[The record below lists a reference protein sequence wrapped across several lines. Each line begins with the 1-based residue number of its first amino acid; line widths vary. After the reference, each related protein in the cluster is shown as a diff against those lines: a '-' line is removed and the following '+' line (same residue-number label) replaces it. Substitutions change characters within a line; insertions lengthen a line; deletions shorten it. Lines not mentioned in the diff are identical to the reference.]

1 MLDLPIDQA
10 VRSAT
15 ATPVRLGSVV
25 AVSGNKL
32 TCLLTARRVDD
43 AAALAAVQIGGL
55 MRIETAKSFV
65 FGFIANLELRDV
77 KGGEIR
83 TGEPV
88 AEIDLLGEI
97 VKDRKS
103 GQSIFLRGV
112 STYPVLGAAVAAA
125 TPEDLATIYA
135 RPTVANLRI
144 GSLYQ
149 DDERPAYLLSQEFL
163 CKHSAILGTTGSG
176 KSCSVTLILR
186 TLLAEHPNGHV
197 LLLDPHGEYAA
208 AFGGMAEIITPN
220 TLQLPYWL
228 LSFEEITEV
237 LCSRDPVSRSREAGI
252 LKDHIIA
259 AKRDFAGDAGQDAF
273 ITVDTPVPY
282 RIASLVQRISEAM
295 GRLDKPDNT
304 LPYLRLMTTIENLR
318 KDRRYAFMFAG
329 LALRDNMA
337 DILSRLMRIPVDGK
351 PITILDISVIPSEIV
366 DVVVSLLCRLVFD
379 FALWSEREESIPM
392 LLVCDEAHRYIHA
405 DESLGFEPTR
415 RSISRI
421 AKEGRKYGVS
431 LCLVTQRPSEISE
444 TILSQCSTVFALR
457 MSNEKDQNFVRRTLP
472 ESVAGLLNALPALRQ
487 QEALV
492 VGEGVAHPMRVR
504 FADLAPEH
512 RPRAEATNFPKAW
525 QDDVKGKDYATSVIE
540 RWRRQSK

>member
-1 MLDLPIDQA
+1 
-10 VRSAT
+10 
-15 ATPVRLGSVV
+15 
-25 AVSGNKL
+25 
-32 TCLLTARRVDD
+32 
-43 AAALAAVQIGGL
+43 
-55 MRIETAKSFV
+55 
-65 FGFIANLELRDV
+65 
-77 KGGEIR
+77 
-83 TGEPV
+83 
-88 AEIDLLGEI
+88 
-97 VKDRKS
+97 
-103 GQSIFLRGV
+103 
-112 STYPVLGAAVAAA
+112 
-125 TPEDLATIYA
+125 LATIYA

-259 AKRDFAGDAGQDAF
+259 AKRDFVGDAGQDAF

-492 VGEGVAHPMRVR
+492 VG
-504 FADLAPEH
+504 
-512 RPRAEATNFPKAW
+512 
-525 QDDVKGKDYATSVIE
+525 
-540 RWRRQSK
+540 